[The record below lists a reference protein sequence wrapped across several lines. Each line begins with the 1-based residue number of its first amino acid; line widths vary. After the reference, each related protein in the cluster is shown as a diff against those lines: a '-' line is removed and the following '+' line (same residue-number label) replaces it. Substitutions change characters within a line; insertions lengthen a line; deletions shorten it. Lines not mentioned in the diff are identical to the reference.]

1 MRNVVS
7 NEPIPKEILDT
18 WVDEETLATLQGGSR
33 LTICSEN
40 IQSDNDSEGSDSES
54 EDEEP
59 RSSSVE
65 PIPISI
71 RVPGKRRSDT
81 GEEERATQKKKLSA
95 DSALPEIF
103 KDSIAQEIM
112 GNGVEN
118 GLIDPTAETDDQLE
132 TVIRQKTPSPAPAP
146 PTLSPEF
153 KVDSSLED
161 PYATRV
167 YDF

>member
-7 NEPIPKEILDT
+7 SQPIPKEILDT
-18 WVDEETLATLQGGSR
+18 WVDEETLATLQGGNK
-33 LTICSEN
+33 N

-71 RVPGKRRSDT
+71 RVPVLRSKRRSDT
-81 GEEERATQKKKLSA
+81 GEEERATKKKKLSA

-103 KDSIAQEIM
+103 KDSVAQEIM

-118 GLIDPTAETDDQLE
+118 GLIDLTAETDDQLE

-153 KVDSSLED
+153 KVDSSLGD